1 MRDMLDSQNPEL
13 EAAGSRQ
20 SWHDLYKSSSW
31 IYVGGLDYGLTEGDI
46 EAVFSQYGKIVQL
59 NYVKDRDTGKPK
71 GFSFINFEDQRST
84 VLSVDNLNGI
94 RLCNRF
100 LKVDHVRDYKPPDFN
115 DGPKPRRE
123 GRPFKDKRGGGSGY
137 SYSNGRE
144 GLGSSSNNN
153 SDRKR
158 PDRPGFGYSRRDI
171 EREAAQAASSRSSR
185 RSRSSSS
192 SSDSSRSRSR
202 SRSRSDRRSKK
213 RKEIKQEPRSPQYRD
228 ISP

>member
-1 MRDMLDSQNPEL
+1 MLESQNPEL

-115 DGPKPRRE
+115 DKPRSDSRS
-123 GRPFKDKRGGGSGY
+123 FKDKRGGGAPD
-137 SYSNGRE
+137 GRDLLVLVLRVHGHVQDQGRGAGPDLTEEVENVGKLNKNHEVRSIETFLLRLE
-144 GLGSSSNNN
+144 GMTKKT
-153 SDRKR
+153 D
-158 PDRPGFGYSRRDI
+158 
-171 EREAAQAASSRSSR
+171 ASLF
-185 RSRSSSS
+185 
-192 SSDSSRSRSR
+192 
-202 SRSRSDRRSKK
+202 
-213 RKEIKQEPRSPQYRD
+213 
-228 ISP
+228 